1 MGTVVDKQSI
11 EMFSSN
17 KSSSEDQSPTSANTF
32 LWNKRQDDVGKSM
45 PMMETFTDY
54 SMVAVYKT
62 KGELKFVHVKS
73 EKYIGRFTVLIFMDD
88 KLSELEIEE
97 WKDFSDHVKEFKQA
111 GASVLGVCTDSHIS
125 MRTMIMK
132 FFPELAFPIISD
144 RDGDFSRSF
153 GLLKLKN
160 GEFGAARAL
169 VILDTEGRMVHL
181 SLHNENT
188 RSYPDKVLSLIKHL
202 KNDVSVSAA
211 SDDVSTESV
220 KSAPA
225 SIKLARGL
233 NQTSKGIK
241 YEDNAKPVEEK
252 NSGGNEGNEEK
263 EYKTKDIENKNPSKM
278 NKDTKEKETAN
289 LKKNS
294 DDKKSN
300 TSSKHHKKPSC
311 RNLLEAGAPL
321 SQD

>member
-1 MGTVVDKQSI
+1 
-11 EMFSSN
+11 MFSSN

-45 PMMETFTDY
+45 PMMETFTNY

-88 KLSELEIEE
+88 KLSKLEIEE
-97 WKDFSDHVKEFKQA
+97 WKDFSNHVKEFKQA
-111 GASVLGVCTDSHIS
+111 GASVIGVCTDSHIS

-153 GLLKLKN
+153 GVLKLKN

-202 KNDVSVSAA
+202 KNNVSVSAA
-211 SDDVSTESV
+211 SDDVSTEFI

-233 NQTSKGIK
+233 NQTS
-241 YEDNAKPVEEK
+241 NSKPVEEK
-252 NSGGNEGNEEK
+252 NSGEK
-263 EYKTKDIENKNPSKM
+263 EQNEK
-278 NKDTKEKETAN
+278 KE
-289 LKKNS
+289 
-294 DDKKSN
+294 
-300 TSSKHHKKPSC
+300 
-311 RNLLEAGAPL
+311 
-321 SQD
+321 

>member
-32 LWNKRQDDVGKSM
+32 LWNKRQDDVGKCM

-97 WKDFSDHVKEFKQA
+97 WKDFSNHVKEFKQV
-111 GASVLGVCTDSHIS
+111 GASVLGICTDSHIS

-153 GLLKLKN
+153 GVLKLKN

-211 SDDVSTESV
+211 SDDVSTESI

-252 NSGGNEGNEEK
+252 NSGGNEGNEKK
-263 EYKTKDIENKNPSKM
+263 EYETRNIENKNRPKM
-278 NKDTKEKETAN
+278 NKDTKETAK

-300 TSSKHHKKPSC
+300 TSSKHHKKPSS

>member
-1 MGTVVDKQSI
+1 MGVVDKQSI

-17 KSSSEDQSPTSANTF
+17 KSSSDDQSPTSANTF
-32 LWNKRQDDVGKSM
+32 LWSKRQDDVGKSM

-97 WKDFSDHVKEFKQA
+97 WKDFSNHVKEFKQA
-111 GASVLGVCTDSHIS
+111 GASVVGVCTDSHIS

-132 FFPELAFPIISD
+132 FFPELAFPIMSD

-153 GLLKLKN
+153 GVLKLKN

-181 SLHNENT
+181 SLQNENT

-202 KNDVSVSAA
+202 KNNISVNTP
-211 SDDVSTESV
+211 SDDVSAESI

-241 YEDNAKPVEEK
+241 YEDNAKVVEEK
-252 NSGGNEGNEEK
+252 NSGEK
-263 EYKTKDIENKNPSKM
+263 ELSEKKKPQTKDIENENHLKM
-278 NKDTKEKETAN
+278 NQDAKEKETAN

-294 DDKKSN
+294 DDKKSH